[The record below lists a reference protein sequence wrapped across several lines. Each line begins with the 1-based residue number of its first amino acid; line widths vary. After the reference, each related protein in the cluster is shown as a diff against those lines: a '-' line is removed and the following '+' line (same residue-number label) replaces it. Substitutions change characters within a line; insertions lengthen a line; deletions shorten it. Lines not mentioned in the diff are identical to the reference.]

1 MSKRQHSSTASE
13 SNAADAADTSLIDV
27 HVFETPDA
35 NKLNKQNKKNSKK
48 SKTENEKQNQKSM
61 TDFIQSGA
69 SKTTTEHTETPLEK
83 RLDEIS
89 AKLSH
94 MLTKNDT
101 SFIKTIIKDTLEE
114 IKEKFLGSVLK
125 KLEVMEG
132 SVFESKN
139 EIDALKRTIKEQRS
153 EIDALKKAQ
162 QDAESIH
169 NSSQNDLEQYGRRN
183 SVRISGL
190 ANDSDQQTSMVVADE
205 TISLLSKK
213 LGLKL
218 ESKDVDVAHR
228 LGKYAPNKNRP
239 VIVKFVRRQT
249 KIDIMQRAKLLKG
262 TGVFINEDLTK
273 INAEVLSSLRLKE
286 PALVER
292 AWSREGKLFV
302 RYRGQD
308 RNEFVS
314 FDKYK
319 LWLAKPWPNKNN
331 GDTRTTYARKVSDS
345 NNSRLSNK
353 T

>member
-1 MSKRQHSSTASE
+1 
-13 SNAADAADTSLIDV
+13 
-27 HVFETPDA
+27 
-35 NKLNKQNKKNSKK
+35 
-48 SKTENEKQNQKSM
+48 
-61 TDFIQSGA
+61 
-69 SKTTTEHTETPLEK
+69 
-83 RLDEIS
+83 
-89 AKLSH
+89 
-94 MLTKNDT
+94 
-101 SFIKTIIKDTLEE
+101 
-114 IKEKFLGSVLK
+114 
-125 KLEVMEG
+125 
-132 SVFESKN
+132 VFESKN

-228 LGKYAPNKNRP
+228 LGKYTPNKNRP

-308 RNEFVS
+308 RNEFVF